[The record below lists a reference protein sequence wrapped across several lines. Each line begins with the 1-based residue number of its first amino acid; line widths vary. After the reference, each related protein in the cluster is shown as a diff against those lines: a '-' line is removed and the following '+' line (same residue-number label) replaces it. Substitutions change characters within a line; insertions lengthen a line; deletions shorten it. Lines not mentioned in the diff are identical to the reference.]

1 MALKSLPR
9 CSVPCNSF
17 RPPQD
22 SHKHSYPL
30 SDLSWLYF
38 PQFSEPAFAKLLE
51 EIFLFKDGFKLL
63 VFSSSTFIF
72 LFFRWKGC
80 FWIRLKWEWLIEW
93 GVWREG
99 FSTSP
104 NFPTF
109 GSLFWVSLSHSR
121 LLDILPRGLFEVY
134 LLCYKLSQKECRK
147 LFNVRQVPWNASAKD
162 FEVYSFSQ
170 TSLFTLSVTMYSI
183 MHFASTWLS

>member
-1 MALKSLPR
+1 M
-9 CSVPCNSF
+9 
-17 RPPQD
+17 
-22 SHKHSYPL
+22 
-30 SDLSWLYF
+30 
-38 PQFSEPAFAKLLE
+38 
-51 EIFLFKDGFKLL
+51 

-99 FSTSP
+99 SNTSP

-109 GSLFWVSLSHSR
+109 GSLFWVSLFHSR

-147 LFNVRQVPWNASAKD
+147 LFNVRQVLWNASAKD

-183 MHFASTWLS
+183 MHFASTWLSWVINHVAKFIQNDRIF